1 MAGAVAAVGRERARA
16 ERAEERARAL
26 EGLLEEAG
34 ERVRVLEG
42 VVEGERRRREEW
54 ERGLE
59 ALALGGGAV

>member
-1 MAGAVAAVGRERARA
+1 VAGAVAAVGRERARA

-59 ALALGGGAV
+59 ALALGGGAI